1 MELVAVGKRM
11 IPVVAQKH
19 ARLRHH
25 LNQDDFQKVFS
36 KDYGHETYRILSVLV
51 PAIPLG
57 VRNLDDPEKYSVPP
71 FPEWE
76 WEGFGSEDAWEAY
89 KQGDRAAY
97 NEDADNS
104 PTGAEIVDLFE
115 KALMVNGANRL
126 GNLLSLVRSG
136 ATLVEAQSTGNLPA
150 SPGANGESAST
161 SSGIPAPTSTEN
173 SG

>member
-1 MELVAVGKRM
+1 MELVKVGDRV

-25 LNQDDFQKVFS
+25 LSGEDFQKVLS
-36 KDYGHETYRILSVLV
+36 KDYAHESYRILCILI

-57 VRNLDDPEKYSVPP
+57 VRDINNPEKHAVPP
-71 FPEWE
+71 LPEWE
-76 WEGFGSEDAWEAY
+76 WEGFGNEEAWRAY
-89 KQGDRAAY
+89 QEGDRGAY
-97 NEDADNS
+97 DEEADRS

-136 ATLVEAQSTGNLPA
+136 ATLVEARSMDNSPELPGTN
-150 SPGANGESAST
+150 GASAST
-161 SSGIPAPTSTEN
+161 SSGTSAPTSIQ
-173 SG
+173 S